1 MYDLTCSVRDKL
13 NKGTSFLLSTL
24 NTLTAAFYTLL
35 VNFAHS
41 IMFSKVSKHRAVEH
55 VLSWAFCSE
64 IACLHLVFL
73 IAVSNS

>member
-35 VNFAHS
+35 VHFAHS
-41 IMFSKVSKHRAVEH
+41 IMFSKVSKHRAMYYH
-55 VLSWAFCSE
+55 GLSA
-64 IACLHLVFL
+64 LKLLVYIWFFL

>member
-24 NTLTAAFYTLL
+24 NILTAAFYTLL
-35 VNFAHS
+35 VHFVHS
-41 IMFSKVSKHRAVEH
+41 IMFSKVSKHRAEEH